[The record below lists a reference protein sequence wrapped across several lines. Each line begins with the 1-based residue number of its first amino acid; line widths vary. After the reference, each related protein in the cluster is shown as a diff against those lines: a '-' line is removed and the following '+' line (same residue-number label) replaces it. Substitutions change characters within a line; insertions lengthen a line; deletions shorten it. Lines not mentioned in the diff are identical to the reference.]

1 MKLYH
6 YSSVKIKSIDM
17 SKCDGFWMTTIAP
30 TQTDLLDEIGAAGSK
45 FCMVVEFN
53 DSGEELTNVSNDDVE
68 NQLINNDCDFIRNI
82 YDRFSD
88 YATCNADLVTILE
101 IMEMQGIG
109 MTDRK
114 KKYEGKR
121 KKVNISFNLENQ
133 EDQKR
138 LEFIKDIDFSNF
150 VKLKIDE
157 AMDEKS

>member
-1 MKLYH
+1 
-6 YSSVKIKSIDM
+6 
-17 SKCDGFWMTTIAP
+17 
-30 TQTDLLDEIGAAGSK
+30 
-45 FCMVVEFN
+45 
-53 DSGEELTNVSNDDVE
+53 
-68 NQLINNDCDFIRNI
+68 
-82 YDRFSD
+82 
-88 YATCNADLVTILE
+88 
-101 IMEMQGIG
+101 